1 MTRIA
6 CVIAM
11 KEPARPSVL
20 LEVALAHSPRVE
32 DAGAGRVYLDAA
44 RLAGLF
50 GDEPRLAARLREAAA
65 AAGVEARVGIAG
77 SRIAALAAARL
88 GAGATVVEPDGDAA
102 YLAPAPLSL
111 LEPSEEIATRL
122 SRWGLRTLG
131 ELAALPTPGLF
142 ERLGGEGVRLQRL
155 ARGED
160 LRPLASS
167 RPAPLFEESVDCEWG
182 LETVEPVVE
191 RMRELAARLCASLSA
206 RGLAA
211 DAFEWSCR
219 LDGGGIHEGA
229 LTPAVPM
236 TDPMAIGGL
245 LRMGLE
251 ARPPRGIV
259 KGLTLRARPVRLT
272 PAQESLTDRSRPSPR
287 RLAATLNRLVGLV
300 GADGI
305 GAPMLLD
312 SHRPDAVA
320 LGSYHPHPALGR
332 AGGNPLPCRERET
345 PSPLGGE
352 GRVAGRAAAVA
363 VRGEPEAS
371 RADQKIEASGS
382 EIVRGPILALRR
394 LRPPAPAAVTLAS
407 GRPVALRSSRLSG
420 RIVAGVGPWRSSGEW
435 WSRQPWLRDEWD
447 VELADGTLCR
457 LAHDGSAWHLA
468 GIYD

>member
-6 CVIAM
+6 CLLAM
-11 KEPARPSVL
+11 SEPARPTAL
-20 LEVALAHSPRVE
+20 LQVALAHSPRVE

-44 RLAGLF
+44 GLEGLF
-50 GDEPRLAARLREAAA
+50 GDEQRLAARLHEAAA
-65 AAGVEARVGIAG
+65 ATGIETRVGIAG

-88 GAGATVVEPDGDAA
+88 GAGATVVEPGGDAA
-102 YLAPAPLSL
+102 HLAAAPLSL
-111 LEPSEEIATRL
+111 LELSEDVAARL

-131 ELAALPTPGLF
+131 ELAALPTAGLF

-160 LRPLASS
+160 PRPLASS
-167 RPAPLFEESVDCEWG
+167 RPVPLFEESVDCEWG
-182 LETVEPVVE
+182 METLEPVVE
-191 RMRELAARLCASLSA
+191 RMRELAVRVCASLSA

-211 DAFEWSCR
+211 DAFEWVCR
-219 LDGGGIHEGA
+219 LDGGGVHGGA

-236 TDPMAIGGL
+236 TDAAAVSGL
-245 LRMGLE
+245 LRLGLA

-259 KGLTLRARPVRLT
+259 QSLTLRARPVRVT

-287 RLAATLNRLVGLV
+287 LLAATLNRLVALV

-305 GAPMLLD
+305 GAPALLD

-320 LGSYHPHPALGR
+320 LGAYPPHP
-332 AGGNPLPCRERET
+332 T

-352 GRVAGRAAAVA
+352 GRVAGRAAAE
-363 VRGEPEAS
+363 GEAS
-371 RADQKIEASGS
+371 ESKEFT
-382 EIVRGPILALRR
+382 LALRR

-407 GRPVALRSSRLSG
+407 GRPVALRSSRLAG

-435 WSRQPWLRDEWD
+435 WSQQPWLQDEWD

-457 LAHDGSAWHLA
+457 LAHDGSAWHLT